1 VTAAR
6 VLLHVDSEM
15 AHEKLINSRLA
26 YVAISRASHD
36 AQIYT
41 NDAANLGAA
50 LSREVSNASAIS
62 FEQPAAGKERGQSR
76 PTLDEG
82 YWQGMSTFG

>member
-1 VTAAR
+1 MLV
-6 VLLHVDSEM
+6 HIDSEM
-15 AHEKLINSRLA
+15 AHETLINSRLA

-41 NDAANLGAA
+41 NDAANLGAT

-62 FEQPAAGKERGQSR
+62 LDQPAAVKERGQSQ
-76 PTLDEG
+76 PTLGEG
-82 YWQGMSTFG
+82 YWHGMATFG